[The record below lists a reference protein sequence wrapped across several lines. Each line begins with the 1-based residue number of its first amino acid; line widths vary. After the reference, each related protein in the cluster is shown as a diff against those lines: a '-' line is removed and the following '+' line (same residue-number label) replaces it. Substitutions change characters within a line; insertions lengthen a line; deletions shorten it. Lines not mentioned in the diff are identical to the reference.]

1 MDSRTTGHLED
12 CINICHDN
20 PLCEWY
26 TLEKAIDSCMLYENC
41 NSTFGCETCATGERS
56 CSNGYVT
63 HTNLHA
69 IDNEQD
75 FYDYDDYDNDY
86 SEEYYESDEYD
97 SDKNS
102 TGDYEEY
109 DESEEYESDE
119 YDNAGNKSSRFYFN
133 DDDEYDNYVNYDS
146 DSYEY
151 EDDDYSDE
159 DYSDDDYSDVN
170 ALNDANDADHENSLD
185 DPDEY

>member
-133 DDDEYDNYVNYDS
+133 EYDNYVNYDS